1 MQISCFFLLNETV
14 QALVPSKHCNNAN
27 LRLAHIY
34 HCMTCRTY
42 KNPSQGERK
51 NALQEVPPQ
60 VAAAV
65 KGSWRYQQG
74 LAGPQAKSQ
83 NHTRSVTLRPKF
95 TAWLV
100 GPAIMKLNIGL
111 DLTLSNG
118 AKPQCY
124 VGNIPVALMG
134 KLFLWSPPSGSEEL
148 LKPLALYTMN
158 KSAIRCRTNT
168 ERQTTICSHVHKR
181 L

>member
-1 MQISCFFLLNETV
+1 M
-14 QALVPSKHCNNAN
+14 PSKHCSNAY
-27 LRLAHIY
+27 LRLARVY

-51 NALQEVPPQ
+51 NALQEVPPLGGSSSERFMKVSARVGRTPSEEPESHQ
-60 VAAAV
+60 VC
-65 KGSWRYQQG
+65 
-74 LAGPQAKSQ
+74 
-83 NHTRSVTLRPKF
+83 HPK
-95 TAWLV
+95 TQVHCLTHGV
-100 GPAIMKLNIGL
+100 SYNEVEHL
-111 DLTLSNG
+111 DLTLSKG

-168 ERQTTICSHVHKR
+168 ERQTTICCHVHKR

>member
-1 MQISCFFLLNETV
+1 MHTYVWLVSITVWLAGLTRILLKEKEKMPFKK
-14 QALVPSKHCNNAN
+14 LHLS
-27 LRLAHIY
+27 
-34 HCMTCRTY
+34 
-42 KNPSQGERK
+42 
-51 NALQEVPPQ
+51 

-65 KGSWRYQQG
+65 KGSWRYQRG

-83 NHTRSVTLRPKF
+83 NRTRSVTLRPKF
-95 TAWLV
+95 TAWLM
-100 GPAIMKLNIGL
+100 GSAIMKLNTGL
-111 DLTLSNG
+111 DLTLSKG

-158 KSAIRCRTNT
+158 KSAIRSRTNT
-168 ERQTTICSHVHKR
+168 ERQTTICCHVHKR